1 MKNQRPDKRPESEA
15 RVVITV
21 MLVITFILAGVVA
34 TTDVIDVRVKSIIL
48 IGWIGVMLGIL
59 RQYRL

>member
-21 MLVITFILAGVVA
+21 MLVITFILAVVVA
-34 TTDVIDVRVKSIIL
+34 TTNAIDPSVKSIIL